1 MVIQYILCNFAIK
14 KATKQGSKKT
24 RNQLKTKIMA
34 TTTIYQARQQAAV
47 NINVPSINAEQ
58 VHEQMQPARVYR
70 HELRMYRHIAKFI
83 DTHPTLV
90 NAALYTA
97 GIATAVYT
105 FLYY

>member
-1 MVIQYILCNFAIK
+1 
-14 KATKQGSKKT
+14 
-24 RNQLKTKIMA
+24 MA

-47 NINVPSINAEQ
+47 NINVPTINTEQ
-58 VHEQMQPARVYR
+58 VHEQMQPTRVYR

-97 GIATAVYT
+97 GIAAAIYT
-105 FLYY
+105 FLFY

>member
-1 MVIQYILCNFAIK
+1 
-14 KATKQGSKKT
+14 
-24 RNQLKTKIMA
+24 MA

-58 VHEQMQPARVYR
+58 VHEQMKPARVYR

-83 DTHPTLV
+83 DTHPALV

-97 GIATAVYT
+97 GIATAIYT
-105 FLYY
+105 FLFY

>member
-1 MVIQYILCNFAIK
+1 
-14 KATKQGSKKT
+14 
-24 RNQLKTKIMA
+24 MA
-34 TTTIYQARQQAAV
+34 TTTIYQASQQAAV
-47 NINVPSINAEQ
+47 EINVPAINTEQ
-58 VHEQMQPARVYR
+58 VRKQMKPARVYR

>member
-1 MVIQYILCNFAIK
+1 
-14 KATKQGSKKT
+14 
-24 RNQLKTKIMA
+24 MA
-34 TTTIYQARQQAAV
+34 TTTIYQARQQAAID
-47 NINVPSINAEQ
+47 INVPSINAEQ

-90 NAALYTA
+90 NAALWIA

>member
-90 NAALYTA
+90 NAALWIA

>member
-1 MVIQYILCNFAIK
+1 
-14 KATKQGSKKT
+14 
-24 RNQLKTKIMA
+24 MA
-34 TTTIYQARQQAAV
+34 TTTIYQARQQAAIE
-47 NINVPSINAEQ
+47 INVPTINTEQ

>member
-1 MVIQYILCNFAIK
+1 
-14 KATKQGSKKT
+14 
-24 RNQLKTKIMA
+24 MA

-47 NINVPSINAEQ
+47 NINVPSINTEQ
-58 VHEQMQPARVYR
+58 VRKQMQPTRVYR

-90 NAALYTA
+90 NAALCTV

>member
-1 MVIQYILCNFAIK
+1 
-14 KATKQGSKKT
+14 
-24 RNQLKTKIMA
+24 MA
-34 TTTIYQARQQAAV
+34 TTTIYQARQQAAI
-47 NINVPSINAEQ
+47 NINVPTINTEQ
-58 VHEQMQPARVYR
+58 VRKQMQPAKVYR

-90 NAALYTA
+90 NAALWLA

>member
-1 MVIQYILCNFAIK
+1 
-14 KATKQGSKKT
+14 
-24 RNQLKTKIMA
+24 MA

-47 NINVPSINAEQ
+47 NINVPTINAEQ
-58 VHEQMQPARVYR
+58 VHEQMQPVRVYR

-97 GIATAVYT
+97 GIAAAIYT
-105 FLYY
+105 FLFY

>member
-1 MVIQYILCNFAIK
+1 
-14 KATKQGSKKT
+14 
-24 RNQLKTKIMA
+24 MA

-47 NINVPSINAEQ
+47 NINVPTINTEQ
-58 VHEQMQPARVYR
+58 VRKQVKPARVYR
-70 HELRMYRHIAKFI
+70 HELRMYRYITKFI

-90 NAALYTA
+90 NTALYTA

>member
-1 MVIQYILCNFAIK
+1 
-14 KATKQGSKKT
+14 
-24 RNQLKTKIMA
+24 MA
-34 TTTIYQARQQAAV
+34 TTTIYQARQQAAI
-47 NINVPSINAEQ
+47 NINVPTINTEQ
-58 VHEQMQPARVYR
+58 VRKQMKPARVYR